1 MTSSLTTCIAYYNEG
16 ECLHCQEALRR
27 QAEKEVDRDMV
38 EWKEKAQRWG
48 IVLKPE
54 YEINMRN
61 IFLAR
66 RGVLPPDT
74 PRYGE
79 IMEAAHTTAALKR
92 GVMQ

>member
-1 MTSSLTTCIAYYNEG
+1 MTGITCTGYYNEG
-16 ECLHCQEALRR
+16 PCLHCEEAIRHN
-27 QAEKEVDRDMV
+27 AIKEVDRDMV

-54 YEINMRN
+54 YETNMRN

-66 RGVLPPDT
+66 RGVLAPDT

-79 IMEAAHTTAALKR
+79 IMEAAHTTAATKK
-92 GVMQ
+92 GVLR